1 MISRIAMPVYWTNTY
16 LSERMILFAVHVEM
30 TNHKQI
36 NMYFYP
42 FLIVLKLPPFPL
54 FDSSFKSEQKSR
66 SCDDAHHQAR
76 TKPECDVLWITHR
89 LRHKQK
95 LAMMLS
101 SVSLTRE
108 IKGDGRRVSDSCL
121 RTPHPPRPSRG
132 RGPEPGQLPL
142 PVPLPPALQPGQ
154 PEPQLLQSGAGE
166 AA

>member
-1 MISRIAMPVYWTNTY
+1 MPVYWTNTY
-16 LSERMILFAVHVEM
+16 LSERMILFAVHVDKIKS
-30 TNHKQI
+30 NHKQI
-36 NMYFYP
+36 NVFVSI
-42 FLIVLKLPPFPL
+42 FNCSKIAPFPL